1 MHGSLST
8 DQPETAV
15 PRYLKSGLLAL
26 AAGAAVIA
34 GRDLLSFGAMWSW
47 SMVLLG
53 IPSSI
58 GVIVP
63 LAQFASGVSVGA
75 DGRHGAARDAVA
87 IVAAGV
93 VAFAV
98 AGFLAPWLG
107 MAMAAVIHDPVSAS
121 TFQTLIGWRE
131 EYRRLIAASTSGHP
145 GLPWMIPVA
154 RLSYY
159 QPLFAGLMGALMA
172 AVGLE
177 IGRATREDTA
187 PMVRTW
193 MLAFPVVGT
202 TVALMNLAVSLVVEH
217 EVTPALAL
225 LPVIGPA
232 ALVLFTLYW
241 IKVGQRSSSGSSR
254 AHPRQA

>member
-1 MHGSLST
+1 VHGSLFT

-26 AAGAAVIA
+26 AAGVAVIA
-34 GRDLLSFGAMWSW
+34 GRDVVSFGAMSSW

-63 LAQFASGVSVGA
+63 LALFASGVSVGA
-75 DGRHGAARDAVA
+75 DGRRGGSRDAVA
-87 IVAAGV
+87 IVVAGV

-107 MAMAAVIHDPVSAS
+107 KAMAAMIHDPVSAS

-131 EYRRLIAASTSGHP
+131 ESRRLIAASTSGHP

-177 IGRATREDTA
+177 VGRATREDTA
-187 PMVRTW
+187 PMVRAW

-202 TVALMNLAVSLVVEH
+202 TVALMNLAVSLAIEH
-217 EVTPALAL
+217 EVAPALAL
-225 LPVIGPA
+225 LPVIAPA
-232 ALVLFTLYW
+232 ALVLLTLYW
-241 IKVGQRSSSGSSR
+241 VKVGRRALPSSSKP
-254 AHPRQA
+254 HFRQA

>member
-1 MHGSLST
+1 M
-8 DQPETAV
+8 

-26 AAGAAVIA
+26 AAGVAVIA
-34 GRDLLSFGAMWSW
+34 GRDVASFGAMSSW

-63 LAQFASGVSVGA
+63 LALFASGVSVGA
-75 DGRHGAARDAVA
+75 DGRHGASRDAMA
-87 IVAAGV
+87 IVVAGV

-107 MAMAAVIHDPVSAS
+107 MAMAAMIHDPVSAS

-131 EYRRLIAASTSGHP
+131 ESRRLIAASTSGHP

-159 QPLFAGLMGALMA
+159 QPILAGLIGALMVG
-172 AVGLE
+172 VGLE
-177 IGRATREDTA
+177 VGRAAREDTA
-187 PMVRTW
+187 PMVRAW
-193 MLAFPVVGT
+193 VLAFPLVGT

-217 EVTPALAL
+217 DVAPVLAL
-225 LPVIGPA
+225 LPVIAPA
-232 ALVLFTLYW
+232 ALMLFTLYW
-241 IKVGQRSSSGSSR
+241 MKLGRKTSSSSPM
-254 AHPRQA
+254 AHSRQA